1 MCHLPVAPPYIVFPG
16 PFPPDLGGGT
26 RSPRFPLRS
35 CLVASVF
42 LPVIFF
48 DIDWLGFGRID
59 ARLVVVSA
67 MAHIVVSAK
76 ANAAR
81 HQPDHVKDHVED
93 HVEDPPHT
101 CC

>member
-1 MCHLPVAPPYIVFPG
+1 MNHPLLPNIFFSPG
-16 PFPPDLGGGT
+16 LSLWISVVGP
-26 RSPRFPLRS
+26 RSPCFPLRS

-42 LPVIFF
+42 LSVIFF
-48 DIDWLGFGRID
+48 DIDWLGLGRID
-59 ARLVVVSA
+59 ARLVAVSA
-67 MAHIVVSAK
+67 MAHFVICAK

-93 HVEDPPHT
+93 HVEDPPHA